1 MSKQDDG
8 CLGGIVLILILII
21 GGCVHSCDKYQN
33 KHIKEDYSSPP
44 SEMGEFTGSG
54 GIGVRSFVVRNGVG
68 YLTLNDGE
76 VIRLKR
82 VGNGRYEGLGY
93 TATQTEYGY
102 YLTRRGR

>member
-76 VIRLKR
+76 VYSKGDLDHGDIAGGF
-82 VGNGRYEGLGY
+82 VSMMDGD
-93 TATQTEYGY
+93 
-102 YLTRRGR
+102 LTK